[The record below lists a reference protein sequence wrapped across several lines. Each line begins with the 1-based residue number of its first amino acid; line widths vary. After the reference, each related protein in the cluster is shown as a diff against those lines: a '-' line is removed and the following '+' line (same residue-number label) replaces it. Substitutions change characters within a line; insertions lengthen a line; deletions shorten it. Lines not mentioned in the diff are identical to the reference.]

1 MTEDFVPIKGF
12 LPLPITIPAVANLP
26 ETIHLCYIKP
36 HISKDLNEKEDTTRS
51 LFLINPLPFWTLD
64 NVKKLFGQINNIS
77 HIEKILLRESID
89 TSRVSSIGSGVNYDL
104 HINLS
109 KLTNEDFGF
118 ELNENE
124 KLPFGSSVIT
134 FLDRD
139 SLEIFLKSLKK
150 FTTNNKNK
158 LIWDINNLI
167 NDTGFNKYSKIPN
180 LIEDRV
186 KLEKSV
192 AKSLVDFQ
200 NREKE
205 AEEEVQNMKEIV
217 DEDGFTLVIGSQKKS
232 KSEIL
237 GSMKKLSDLENDN
250 EHVKKMKKKEKKDF
264 YRFQIRERKKQ
275 EMNQLLS
282 KFRED
287 QERVKLM
294 KQRRRFKPY

>member
-1 MTEDFVPIKGF
+1 MSAELTPIKGF
-12 LPLPITIPAVANLP
+12 LPLPITIPAIANLA
-26 ETIHLCYIKP
+26 ESTHICYIKP
-36 HISKDLNEKEDTTRS
+36 HLSKDENEQINTTRS
-51 LFLINPLPFWTLD
+51 LFLINPLPFWTIE
-64 NVKKLFGQINNIS
+64 NVKKLFNQVNSAS

-109 KLTNEDFGF
+109 KLTNIDFGF

-139 SLEIFLKSLKK
+139 GFELFLSSLKK
-150 FTTNNKNK
+150 IKKNLK
-158 LIWDINNLI
+158 WDIGNSI
-167 NDTGFNKYSKIPN
+167 NETGFNKYSKIPN
-180 LIEDRV
+180 VIIDRT
-186 KLEKSV
+186 KLEKEITN
-192 AKSLVDFQ
+192 SLVEFQ
-200 NREKE
+200 QREKN

-217 DEDGFTLVIGSQKKS
+217 DEDGFTLVVGSQKKT

-237 GSMKKLSDLENDN
+237 GSIKKLSDLEKDDS
-250 EHVKKMKKKEKKDF
+250 HVKKMEKKEKKDF

-282 KFRED
+282 KFKED

-294 KQRRRFKPY
+294 KQRRRFRPY

>member
-1 MTEDFVPIKGF
+1 MTEDLVPIKGF